1 MYIVWKSQT
10 AATSRIKRVKI
21 KWRTMKLVI
30 IRFIYFICSKI
41 KNKYTFSILLPVKKQ
56 QQQQQ
61 KNA

>member
-1 MYIVWKSQT
+1 
-10 AATSRIKRVKI
+10 
-21 KWRTMKLVI
+21 MKLVI